1 MSSVPVSQR
10 KPSRL
15 EAHHLALALGRS
27 LTDLLSRSLG
37 LSKQKMEARIAQ
49 RIRTVTLPYGPEY
62 DAEIQR
68 IRDEETAFVHRMIDR
83 ESDRVLDL
91 FRHKF
96 TLYGFTISYWDVL
109 IWSLVAGIVVS
120 FIKGLLT
127 GDE

>member
-49 RIRTVTLPYGPEY
+49 RIRTVT
-62 DAEIQR
+62 Q
-68 IRDEETAFVHRMIDR
+68 MI
-83 ESDRVLDL
+83 
-91 FRHKF
+91 F
-96 TLYGFTISYWDVL
+96 TPSARTSRPL
-109 IWSLVAGIVVS
+109 
-120 FIKGLLT
+120 
-127 GDE
+127 